1 MAVSAVE
8 LWWQTAGPP
17 AVVFERLGRMWQL
30 GLVNAWHDLERE
42 GKQLPPLPRFLV
54 SHDRRRLERMLEER
68 PGSFVIVTPG
78 QEDMKKFV
86 LEVAS
91 LRNDYPMAGFAV
103 ADPNRRHSL
112 ERVVQECGIHCVV
125 STPRDSRALA
135 LWLAW
140 HLRRIS
146 PLLANP
152 RLQIWDHLPW
162 SQWGSHE
169 GIKTCDD

>member
-8 LWWQTAGPP
+8 LWWQSAGPP
-17 AVVFERLGRMWQL
+17 AVIFERLGRMWQL

-42 GKQLPPLPRFLV
+42 GKQLPPLPRLLV
-54 SHDRRRLERMLEER
+54 SHDCRRLERMLEER
-68 PGSFVIVTPG
+68 PGSFVVLTAG
-78 QEDMKKFV
+78 QKEMKEF
-86 LEVAS
+86 LQEVAS
-91 LRNDYPMAGFAV
+91 LKNCYPMAGFAV
-103 ADPNRRHSL
+103 ANPNRRRSL

-125 STPRDSRALA
+125 SSPRDSRALA

-152 RLQIWDHLPW
+152 CRQIWDRLPW
-162 SQWGSHE
+162 SQWGSHK
-169 GIKTCDD
+169 GIKTNDD